1 LEQAKSLFY
10 KLRVRIRK
18 PPYKMDK
25 FRRTFITD
33 FMAHA
38 SDADPEAAFILEN
51 TLSWIW
57 EEFRE
62 ERLKAR
68 PVTTLCIAC
77 KKKQESKEKV
87 KGL

>member
-51 TLSWIW
+51 TLSRI
-57 EEFRE
+57 
-62 ERLKAR
+62 
-68 PVTTLCIAC
+68 
-77 KKKQESKEKV
+77 
-87 KGL
+87 